1 MKFRSFMFMQ
11 SSTITNHLIFV
22 LMNTNMNNYTYT
34 LIPTTLALMRT
45 NRITGDSS
53 QPFKS
58 SDFSF
63 ALLKVLDALTLS
75 EPILHF
81 EVGKAVECRGKLK
94 CLLLLGNFS
103 WTAKLQSLLR
113 AFKDTK
119 VMPLLL

>member
-1 MKFRSFMFMQ
+1 MFMQ

-34 LIPTTLALMRT
+34 LIPTTLALMRI

-94 CLLLLGNFS
+94 RLLLLGNFS
-103 WTAKLQSLLR
+103 WTAKLRSLLR